1 MFSLYL
7 AGTLL
12 IIVGLSLMA
21 LGIHYFKAGIS
32 ELKTDTHFTKSCF
45 TKYS

>member
-1 MFSLYL
+1 MFFLYL

-21 LGIHYFKAGIS
+21 IGINYFKAGIA
-32 ELKTDTHFTKSCF
+32 ELKTDTPFTKSCF